1 MIFKRFRKWAELI
14 FQFNL
19 IFYAQTPKTRSKK
32 LMEGALNQDQSKKV
46 LENIKNLQSDDKYL
60 KLASLRQLTL
70 IVQVLG
76 PERTLSELFPYM

>member
-1 MIFKRFRKWAELI
+1 
-14 FQFNL
+14 
-19 IFYAQTPKTRSKK
+19 
-32 LMEGALNQDQSKKV
+32 MEGALNQDQSKKV